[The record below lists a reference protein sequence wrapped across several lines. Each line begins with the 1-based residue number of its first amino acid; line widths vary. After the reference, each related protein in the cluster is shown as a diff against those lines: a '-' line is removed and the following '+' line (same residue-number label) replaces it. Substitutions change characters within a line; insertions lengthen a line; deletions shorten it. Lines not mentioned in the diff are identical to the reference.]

1 MNEMTSPPSAAEL
14 PPEYRARLASLSLLP
29 AWTLLRAVMP
39 VGAPVHQAQAKH
51 WCYRDIR
58 PELLRAGQL
67 VTAERAER
75 RVLAFVNPGIDPARM
90 STTPSIFFGLQLILP
105 GERAPNHRHVPAAA
119 RIIVE
124 GEGAYTTV
132 NDEKIRMEPGDI
144 VFTPPHRWH
153 DHGHEGVGPVIWMDV
168 LDHPLAVPLD
178 ISYVIP
184 GTLRDHYSNLPD
196 TSETHYRMAGLIPYR
211 RPAEIRPDYPMSR
224 YRWAH
229 AREALDAVADIT
241 AKDDPVH
248 LRYVNPETGENTL
261 KTLGF
266 SARLLRPGETQSPD
280 KSSANWVLQMVDGC
294 CEITIN
300 GEMFSCETHDTIA
313 IPTYAGVTIHNNSSS
328 PAYMIQVDDTPTQSK
343 LGFYEEVD

>member
-90 STTPSIFFGLQLILP
+90 STMPSIFFGLQLILP

-153 DHGHEGVGPVIWMDV
+153 DHGHEGVGPGDMDGRFSITRS
-168 LDHPLAVPLD
+168 PCR
-178 ISYVIP
+178 S
-184 GTLRDHYSNLPD
+184 
-196 TSETHYRMAGLIPYR
+196 TS
-211 RPAEIRPDYPMSR
+211 PMSFR
-224 YRWAH
+224 AH
-229 AREALDAVADIT
+229 CATTT
-241 AKDDPVH
+241 ATC
-248 LRYVNPETGENTL
+248 L
-261 KTLGF
+261 
-266 SARLLRPGETQSPD
+266 
-280 KSSANWVLQMVDGC
+280 
-294 CEITIN
+294 
-300 GEMFSCETHDTIA
+300 
-313 IPTYAGVTIHNNSSS
+313 
-328 PAYMIQVDDTPTQSK
+328 IQVKRTI
-343 LGFYEEVD
+343 EWRA